1 MHLHVRLEKKLDE
14 NDLVTLET
22 SRLKTEQ
29 LHKCVIG
36 KRLSKVEKTIPSP
49 SWRIHSLNVW
59 LKLKSS
65 CMETHLVKFE
75 TWEGPSRLES
85 TSKPLGNRNLC
96 GAWIIAS
103 RPMQLA
109 V

>member
-1 MHLHVRLEKKLDE
+1 MHLHVRLEKTLDE

-29 LHKCVIG
+29 LHKCVMG
-36 KRLSKVEKTIPSP
+36 TRLPKVVKTIPSP
-49 SWRIHSLNVW
+49 SWIIHGLNVW
-59 LKLKSS
+59 LKRKRSF
-65 CMETHLVKFE
+65 METHLVKFE

-85 TSKPLGNRNLC
+85 TSKPFGNLSLC